1 MSDLSKLVKPLVWR
15 GCGDTD
21 GVPEWEANSLIG
33 QYSVRYVIPLTAYHV
48 YGGWVSPLPL
58 RYRDDDLAKAA
69 AQADYTARVISA
81 LDPEALAKI
90 RADALRE
97 AAERAQ
103 NRWAIRKEHAAA
115 LYEMD
120 YPEASID
127 SKTVSAKGDEAE
139 SIANEILALIDKE
152 DQA

>member
-1 MSDLSKLVKPLVWR
+1 MSDLSKLVKPLVWAR
-15 GCGDTD
+15 GIVDYAKPMPGMKYVACSTTPHGCWSWWLDDAHSSTRTD
-21 GVPEWEANSLIG
+21 ERDEA
-33 QYSVRYVIPLTAYHV
+33 H
-48 YGGWVSPLPL
+48 
-58 RYRDDDLAKAA
+58 AKAA
-69 AQADYTARVISA
+69 AQADYTARIIAA

-120 YPEASID
+120 YPEALID

-139 SIANEILALIDKE
+139 SIANEILAMIDKE

>member
-1 MSDLSKLVKPLVWR
+1 MSDLSKLVKPLEWR
-15 GCGDTD
+15 ECGDVD
-21 GVPEWEANSLIG
+21 GVPEWKANSLIG

-48 YGGWVSPLPL
+48 YGGWVSPLPS

-69 AQADYTARVISA
+69 AQADYTARIIAA

-97 AAERAQ
+97 AAAK
-103 NRWAIRKEHAAA
+103 AKE
-115 LYEMD
+115 
-120 YPEASID
+120 
-127 SKTVSAKGDEAE
+127 
-139 SIANEILALIDKE
+139 IADQYVGYMSRIEKAILALIDRE